1 MTCFKIRIRSGK
13 GDLQDEKSRG
23 STSRNIGMDQFS
35 FLGTPGT
42 IMQNFVKLQRTL
54 HCTCN
59 ESDVT
64 GDVMESLFCT

>member
-1 MTCFKIRIRSGK
+1 MSRFKTRIHGGK

-23 STSRNIGMDQFS
+23 STSRNICVDQLS

-42 IMQNFVKLQRTL
+42 IMQNFVKMQRTP
-54 HCTCN
+54 HCTHDK
-59 ESDVT
+59 SDVT